1 MALAAVIIFKRGARP
16 KDEGWYVREVCNAIG
31 LSSNR
36 SDSAA
41 VVLRCVDHEISRDYI
56 LGFALESGYSP
67 ERCTLTPFADLDGGN
82 GVVLR
87 VAF

>member
-1 MALAAVIIFKRGARP
+1 MALAAVIIFKKGARP
-16 KDEGWYVREVCNAIG
+16 KDESWYVREVCNTIG

-36 SDSAA
+36 ADSARA
-41 VVLRCVDHEISRDYI
+41 VLRCVDHEITCDYI
-56 LGFALESGYSP
+56 IGFALASGYPP
-67 ERCTLTPFADLDGGN
+67 ERCTITPFADLDGGN